1 MLLSRHPTPISIST
15 SLTWGARNENLVS
28 SEMKIINLNGRRN
41 SLRIMSRKSLLNTP
55 MTMRSQELLTP
66 KIMINHL
73 DFVLKLL
80 YSQGKAMP
88 MTISRRRKRNNLN

>member
-1 MLLSRHPTPISIST
+1 
-15 SLTWGARNENLVS
+15 
-28 SEMKIINLNGRRN
+28 
-41 SLRIMSRKSLLNTP
+41 